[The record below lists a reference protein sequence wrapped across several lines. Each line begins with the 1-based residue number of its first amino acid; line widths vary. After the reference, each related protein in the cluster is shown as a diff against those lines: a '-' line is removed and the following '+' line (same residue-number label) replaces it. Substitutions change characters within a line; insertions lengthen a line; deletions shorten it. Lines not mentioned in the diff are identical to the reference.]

1 VTTAELLQALVAK
14 INKHVAVHP
23 HEALF
28 MALWILMTWV
38 HEVAATHSVFLVS
51 TSAEP
56 ESGKSTGLEV
66 LFYMVPRPASGTEIT
81 AANLVRLVDRERPTL
96 IIDEADDLFT
106 VKSELTKIVNAS
118 WTKFSKIPKLVNVGG
133 TWVTQWFS
141 PFCPKAFGL
150 IGLKLPRP
158 LIGRSIIIK
167 FWPKLPGVEV
177 SFDHRDDDEF
187 FVLRRKC
194 ARWAADNGNALAT
207 AKPLQPAGFDNRLAD
222 NWRLPLAIG
231 ELAGETWAQ
240 QARDAAERLARTR
253 RRPSWR
259 QMLLQTIAKMGADG
273 RNYVLSS
280 ALVAELTRDPTSTWN
295 QYQSYR
301 RVGKVNEWQV
311 AELLEAIDVFPTN
324 CGPKRLRGYL
334 FADFTKAFA
343 HFRVQSS
350 HPLSANIKHTKKRKS
365 KKRSRRG

>member
-1 VTTAELLQALVAK
+1 
-14 INKHVAVHP
+14 
-23 HEALF
+23 
-28 MALWILMTWV
+28 V

-81 AANLVRLVDRERPTL
+81 AANLVRLVDHERPTL

-133 TWVTQWFS
+133 RWATQWFS

-177 SFDHRDDDEF
+177 SFDHHDDDEF
-187 FVLRRKC
+187 LVLRRKC
-194 ARWAADNGNALAT
+194 AHWAADNGNALAT
-207 AKPLQPAGFDNRLAD
+207 AKPLQPAGFDNRIAD
-222 NWRLPLAIG
+222 NWRLLLAIA
-231 ELAGETWAQ
+231 EFAGETWAQ
-240 QARDAAERLARTR
+240 QARDAAERLARMR
-253 RRPSWR
+253 RKPSWR

-280 ALVAELTRDPTSTWN
+280 ALVAELTRDPTSAWN

-301 RVGKVNEWQV
+301 RVGKVNERQV
-311 AELLEAIDVFPTN
+311 AELLEGIDVFPTN

-350 HPLSANIKHTKKRKS
+350 HPLSTSMKQTKNRKS